1 MFVGQRDTYILRDT
15 NKEGSGVAYDRW
27 GDVGTEKEQAP
38 LLMRYYL
45 HSIQFIFPKKIIIRD
60 YLTYDEGKLAALMGA
75 STKTITINRG
85 ERLNSGIPSEND
97 DFEKCGVIV
106 GLVGPRMNK
115 NTVMESQELRVTEEQ
130 NTKENGYGKHK
141 NNNGVV
147 DLFADFYGIEYLPKF
162 SELHNDVQKSASL
175 LGFVSRVLNFK
186 KDHQENKKLLD
197 VYKEITGRINTPEF
211 LHIPGYNQRNR
222 ITFEMLLAEANY
234 RGQMLKKKAYVHV
247 VGLGLGVWR
256 IFNDQIQLFLS
267 EFIRTASRL
276 NLENISDIDFSWI
289 INHGEQ
295 VIILE
300 NGSQLKDGDMIPKTE
315 MKIHISKRNPWDKL
329 IIQDKD
335 KLVVASWAWDG
346 MSFVGKDI
354 VMYMHVYV

>member
-1 MFVGQRDTYILRDT
+1 
-15 NKEGSGVAYDRW
+15 
-27 GDVGTEKEQAP
+27 
-38 LLMRYYL
+38 
-45 HSIQFIFPKKIIIRD
+45 
-60 YLTYDEGKLAALMGA
+60 MGA

-85 ERLNSGIPSEND
+85 ERLNSGIPSEKED
-97 DFEKCGVIV
+97 HEKCGVIV

-115 NTVMESQELRVTEEQ
+115 NMVMEGQELRVTEEQ

-141 NNNGVV
+141 NNNGVKE
-147 DLFADFYGIEYLPKF
+147 LFADFHGIEYLPKF
-162 SELHNDVQKSASL
+162 SELHNDVQKSRSFS
-175 LGFVSRVLNFK
+175 GFVSRFLNFK
-186 KDHQENKKLLD
+186 KDHQENKKLLND
-197 VYKEITGRINTPEF
+197 YKEITGRINTPEF

-222 ITFEMLLAEANY
+222 ITFEILLAEANY
-234 RGQMLKKKAYVHV
+234 RALMMKKKAYVHV

-295 VIILE
+295 VITLE

-329 IIQDKD
+329 SIQDKD

-354 VMYMHVYV
+354 VMLMYEHKC